1 MSRTST
7 KPRASRPGPGRGGA
21 REGAGR
27 KPRGEAA
34 TPLYLRL
41 TVEEREAYEMQARRE
56 GMSLLDWTRNT
67 LALRVAAWGA

>member
-1 MSRTST
+1 MTPS

-41 TVEEREAYEMQARRE
+41 TVEEREAYEEQARRE
-56 GMSLLDWTRNT
+56 GRTLLDWARNT
-67 LALRVAAWGA
+67 LSLRAASSG